1 MPYPA
6 MRRDSETVVPITSL
20 TGVHLNGLDVRLDW
34 RSDAGR
40 EETAQFRFSSVD
52 DARQFIAG
60 LPITISPELAAEYDR
75 RSTYVEQLSAA
86 NSMCWLTPAI
96 VAVNVLVFGIM
107 AFAGVDAVNPR
118 PDDIAAW
125 GVNWWSRTT
134 AGEWWRTLTSAFL
147 HFGILHLGMNMWALW
162 AAGKFTERLYGT
174 TAFGLI
180 YLGAAIFSGLV
191 AVWWHSHQTVI
202 AGASGAVFGVYGA
215 LMAYLASQKES
226 FPPGVVDALKRSTL
240 TFVGYNV
247 LFGLTVS
254 GISNAGH
261 LSGLAAGFAL
271 GLTTA
276 RPLDPARRRAQFI
289 PRMLAGAA
297 IAAAGVGVTA
307 AVMPKS
313 PVTLQAQAFLDAIES
328 AGREETAAI
337 EQANR
342 LIREYTDGQ
351 LPDADFARQIEESVI
366 PRWTRFRAVIAE
378 RPPGPG
384 PFQPVY
390 DQLMSLGSIR
400 IEAFEA
406 LARGSRTN
414 DEALTKRF
422 NELMKQGDEL
432 VETITAGMKALQR

>member
-1 MPYPA
+1 
-6 MRRDSETVVPITSL
+6 
-20 TGVHLNGLDVRLDW
+20 
-34 RSDAGR
+34 
-40 EETAQFRFSSVD
+40 
-52 DARQFIAG
+52 
-60 LPITISPELAAEYDR
+60 
-75 RSTYVEQLSAA
+75 
-86 NSMCWLTPAI
+86 
-96 VAVNVLVFGIM
+96 
-107 AFAGVDAVNPR
+107 
-118 PDDIAAW
+118 
-125 GVNWWSRTT
+125 
-134 AGEWWRTLTSAFL
+134 
-147 HFGILHLGMNMWALW
+147 
-162 AAGKFTERLYGT
+162 
-174 TAFGLI
+174 
-180 YLGAAIFSGLV
+180 
-191 AVWWHSHQTVI
+191 
-202 AGASGAVFGVYGA
+202 
-215 LMAYLASQKES
+215 
-226 FPPGVVDALKRSTL
+226 
-240 TFVGYNV
+240 
-247 LFGLTVS
+247 
-254 GISNAGH
+254 
-261 LSGLAAGFAL
+261 
-271 GLTTA
+271 
-276 RPLDPARRRAQFI
+276 
-289 PRMLAGAA
+289 
-297 IAAAGVGVTA
+297 
-307 AVMPKS
+307 MPKS